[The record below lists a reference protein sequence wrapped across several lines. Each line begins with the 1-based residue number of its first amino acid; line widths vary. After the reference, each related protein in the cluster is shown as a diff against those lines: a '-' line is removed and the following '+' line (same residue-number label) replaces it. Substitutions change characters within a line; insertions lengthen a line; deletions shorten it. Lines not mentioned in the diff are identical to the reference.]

1 MSLSNRRAI
10 GLSATLAIAL
20 VFSAATERL
29 AQGEAPAKNVR
40 AVVLSGQA
48 ITGHEAAGA
57 LARFDARP
65 VIDGAG
71 RVAFLAATGDS
82 FEMSSAWTEGDAGL
96 RLVAQA
102 NAIAPTTNAAFAE
115 FGDLTLTAGGIVSFK
130 ALLTGPTVTVEN
142 RESIWLD
149 REGQLTLVA
158 RAAAEAPDPT
168 KARRFLRFES
178 PAAVNGDG
186 RVAFFARTR
195 DKELEIVQDSGFYAL
210 GPDGLEA
217 IAAAAGPAIAS
228 EPGIV
233 FHAQSFEAPF
243 ADDPVV
249 NAAGATIFRGFIAG
263 PGVDETNLNG
273 LWKYEPELGLSLLL
287 RGGDPAAG
295 IDGATFVSFPA
306 IPTINNA
313 GDSAFLAFYH
323 PAGNAASIE
332 SPESSPGSSIAE
344 PAIHLG
350 MWLRQSS
357 GELQSLFKLGD
368 PAPGIA
374 GDAHFVDVFDPVM
387 NGAGRIAIVAAVEGA
402 AVTPTSEVG
411 LWSCGLSANGSLELI
426 ARQGDM
432 APGGKGTIFGVF
444 LEPSMNS
451 AGQTAFMATG
461 YDPAIP
467 PGMSQSV
474 GIWGEDRSGALR
486 LVVESGQLLEVA
498 PGDVREV
505 ASVSFT
511 SETGGEDGKPRGFND
526 AGLLA
531 FHATFVDGSSG
542 IFVSSALAVP
552 EPQPWSLLLA
562 AAAMI
567 WRRPLIVAVNA
578 RSFA

>member
-1 MSLSNRRAI
+1 MGLSNRRAI
-10 GLSATLAIAL
+10 GLTAILAIAL
-20 VFSAATERL
+20 TFSAATERP
-29 AQGEAPAKNVR
+29 ARGEALAKHVR
-40 AVVLSGQA
+40 TVA
-48 ITGHEAAGA
+48 ISAQTVAGNEAAGA
-57 LARFDARP
+57 LARFDAKP

-82 FEMSSAWTEGDAGL
+82 FEMSSVWIEANAGP

-102 NAIAPTTNAAFAE
+102 NDTAPTTNAVFAE
-115 FGDLTLTAGGIVSFK
+115 FGDLTLTDGGIVSFK

-149 REGQLTLVA
+149 RDGQLTLVA
-158 RAAAEAPDPT
+158 RGGAEAPDPA

-210 GPDGLEA
+210 GPLGLQA
-217 IAAAAGPAIAS
+217 IAAAASPAIGD
-228 EPGIV
+228 EPGVV

-249 NAAGATIFRGFIAG
+249 NATGATIFRGFIAG

-273 LWKYEPELGLSLLL
+273 LWMYKPESGLSLLL
-287 RGGDPAAG
+287 RGGDAAAG
-295 IDGATFVSFPA
+295 IEGATFISFPA

-313 GDSAFLAFYH
+313 SDTAFLAFYH
-323 PAGNAASIE
+323 PASAAASIE
-332 SPESSPGSSIAE
+332 SPGSSPDSSTAQTS
-344 PAIHLG
+344 IHLG
-350 MWLRQSS
+350 LWLRRPS

-368 PAPGIA
+368 PAPSIA

-387 NGAGRIAIVAAVEGA
+387 NEAGRIAILAAIDGA

-411 LWSCGLSANGSLELI
+411 LWSSGLSADGSLQLV
-426 ARQGDM
+426 ARQGDV
-432 APGGKGTIFGVF
+432 APGGSGTIFGVF
-444 LEPSMNS
+444 LEPSMNG

-461 YDPAIP
+461 YDPTIP

-486 LVVESGQLLEVA
+486 LVVESGQLLEVS
-498 PGDVREV
+498 PGDLREI

-542 IFVSSALAVP
+542 IFVSNALTVP
-552 EPQPWSLLLA
+552 EPRPWSLLLT
-562 AAAMI
+562 AAAMT
-567 WRRPLIVAVNA
+567 WRRPRVVAVNA
-578 RSFA
+578 RSIA

>member
-1 MSLSNRRAI
+1 M
-10 GLSATLAIAL
+10 LAIAL
-20 VFSAATERL
+20 AFSAAANRP
-29 AQGEAPAKNVR
+29 AQGEALVKNVR
-40 AVVLSGQA
+40 TVALSAQTVAGN
-48 ITGHEAAGA
+48 EAAGT

-71 RVAFLAATGDS
+71 GVAFLAATGDS
-82 FEMSSAWTEGDAGL
+82 FETSSAWIEDDAGL

-102 NAIAPTTNAAFAE
+102 NDVAPTTNAAFAE
-115 FGDLTLTAGGIVSFK
+115 FGDLTLTDDRIVGFK

-149 REGQLTLVA
+149 RDGQLTLVA
-158 RAAAEAPDPT
+158 RAGTEAPDPT

-195 DKELEIVQDSGFYAL
+195 DKELEVVQDSGFYAL
-210 GPDGLEA
+210 GPGGLEA
-217 IAAAAGPAIAS
+217 IAAAASAAIAS
-228 EPGIV
+228 EPGV
-233 FHAQSFEAPF
+233 AFLAQSFEAPF

-249 NAAGATIFRGFIAG
+249 NAAGATIFRGFVAG

-273 LWKYEPELGLSLLL
+273 LWKYEPESGLRLLL
-287 RGGDPAAG
+287 RGGEAATG
-295 IDGATFVSFPA
+295 VEGATFISFPA

-313 GDSAFLAFYH
+313 GDTAFLAFYY
-323 PAGNAASIE
+323 PASNAASIE
-332 SPESSPGSSIAE
+332 SPESSPGSATVE

-350 MWLRQSS
+350 MWLRRSS
-357 GELQSLFKLGD
+357 GQLQLLFKLGD
-368 PAPGIA
+368 RASGIA
-374 GDAHFVDVFDPVM
+374 GEAQFVDMFDPVM
-387 NGAGRIAIVAAVEGA
+387 NGAGRIAIVAAVDGA

-411 LWSCGLSANGSLELI
+411 LWSSGLSIDGSLELV
-426 ARQGDM
+426 ARQGDV
-432 APGGKGTIFGVF
+432 APGGAGTVFGVF
-444 LEPSMNS
+444 LEPSMNA

-461 YDPAIP
+461 YDPAIL

-474 GIWGEDRSGALR
+474 GIWGEDRSGVLR

-498 PGDVREV
+498 PGDVRQV

-526 AGLLA
+526 AGLIA

-542 IFVSSALAVP
+542 IFVSSALTVP

-562 AAAMI
+562 AAAII
-567 WRRPLIVAVNA
+567 WRRPLVVAVNA

>member
-10 GLSATLAIAL
+10 ELSAMLVIAL
-20 VFSAATERL
+20 TFSAVANQSARGAPL
-29 AQGEAPAKNVR
+29 AKSIRTVTLSAPTVA
-40 AVVLSGQA
+40 GD
-48 ITGHEAAGA
+48 EAAGT

-65 VIDGAG
+65 VIDDAG

-82 FEMSSAWTEGDAGL
+82 FEMSSVWIEDAAAL

-102 NAIAPTTNAAFAE
+102 NDVAPTTNAAFAE
-115 FGDLTLTAGGIVSFK
+115 FGDLTLTDGGIVSFK
-130 ALLTGPTVTVEN
+130 ALLAGPTITVEN

-149 REGQLTLVA
+149 RDGQLTLVA
-158 RAAAEAPDPT
+158 RAGAEAPDPT

-178 PAAVNGDG
+178 PAAINGDG

-228 EPGIV
+228 EPGVV

-249 NAAGATIFRGFIAG
+249 NAAGATIFRGFIEG
-263 PGVDETNLNG
+263 PDVNETNLNG

-287 RGGDPAAG
+287 RGGDPATG
-295 IDGATFVSFPA
+295 IDGATFISFPA

-313 GDSAFLAFYH
+313 GDTAFLAFYH
-323 PAGNAASIE
+323 PAVSAA
-332 SPESSPGSSIAE
+332 PFESSPSSSRDE
-344 PAIHLG
+344 PIIHLG
-350 MWLRQSS
+350 MWLRQQS
-357 GELQSLFKLGD
+357 GELQPLFKLGD

-387 NGAGRIAIVAAVEGA
+387 NGAGRIAIVAAVDGA
-402 AVTPTSEVG
+402 TVTSTSEVG
-411 LWSCGLSANGSLELI
+411 LWSSGLSVDGGLELV
-426 ARQGDM
+426 ARQGDA
-432 APGGKGTIFGVF
+432 APGGTGTVFGVF
-444 LEPSMNS
+444 LEPSMN
-451 AGQTAFMATG
+451 AVGQTAFMATG

-467 PGMSQSV
+467 PGMSQSI
-474 GIWGEDRSGALR
+474 GIWGEDRSGILR

-498 PGDVREV
+498 PGDVRQV

-526 AGLLA
+526 VGLLA

-552 EPQPWSLLLA
+552 EPRPWSLLLTA
-562 AAAMI
+562 TAMI
-567 WRRPLIVAVNA
+567 WRRPLVVAVNA